1 MDSPLTIRGQQARD
15 GFFSSYDELVH
26 TTGFVRHPDLYSRW
40 KELFR
45 AFGEFWV
52 AYWGAFPNTEAN
64 IINAENFAKCARQL
78 LQTKYKYD
86 AFNSFMRR
94 IKCADIGNLCVRHMA
109 DSPAHNK
116 WAADSLHQEPRHECS
131 QRCYFI
137 EGRCLDHITLSWLWT
152 EYRDEQ
158 DGFQAWLREG
168 VSGRAY
174 TPQPRHPWSDFFRDF
189 ADYQNGLYPDSLN
202 QLAPW
207 DVTRVVYDTWLRE
220 SGRPRSIEEFMLYGE
235 QKYVAQVQSDVV
247 NCPYIMNVGMPLQLQ
262 GLLYSRVVCLAIA
275 MENYR
280 RNPYS
285 GWAPYWRAQEWRE
298 NPRVHLDLAPFPI
311 PVCDVVKF
319 NTGLFVFGGKVMAM
333 CYFEGEGEGVYVE
346 IGSVEEG
353 EHLAE
358 VVARDETAR
367 IERWLDD
374 CLAAGCGAPDED
386 EYEDLESEES
396 ESEGTESGASEYEVL
411 EDETPEDG
419 APEDDAPESDAP
431 ESDGPPE
438 DDAPEGEA
446 SEHEARA
453 IDTYTADEE
462 SGLDEADLYEEVY
475 HKTTRYKV
483 RTGGLIAGRCK
494 KW

>member
-1 MDSPLTIRGQQARD
+1 MDAPLTIRGQQARD

-40 KELFR
+40 KELFQ
-45 AFGEFWV
+45 AFGKFWV

-64 IINAENFAKCARQL
+64 IRNAEDFAKCARQL
-78 LQTKYKYD
+78 LQTKCKYD
-86 AFNSFMRR
+86 AFNGFMRR
-94 IKCADIGNLCVRHMA
+94 IKCAQVGNLCVRHMA

-116 WAADSLHQEPRHECS
+116 WAADSLHQEPLHECS
-131 QRCYFI
+131 QRCYVI
-137 EGRCLDHITLSWLWT
+137 EGRCLGHITLSWLWT

-158 DGFQAWLREG
+158 HGFQAWLREG

-189 ADYQNGLYPDSLN
+189 ADYQNSLYPDSLN

-207 DVTRVVYDTWLRE
+207 DVTHVVYETWLRE

-235 QKYVAQVQSDVV
+235 QNYVAQVQSDL
-247 NCPYIMNVGMPLQLQ
+247 NNWPYIVNVGMPLQLQ
-262 GLLYSRVVCLAIA
+262 GLLCSRVMCLAIA
-275 MENYR
+275 MESYR
-280 RNPYS
+280 RDPYS
-285 GWAPYWRAQEWRE
+285 GWAPYWRAQERRE
-298 NPRVHLDLAPFPI
+298 NPRVHRELAPFPS

-319 NTGLFVFGGKVMAM
+319 DTELFVVGGKAMAM

-358 VVARDETAR
+358 VVAHNETAR

-374 CLAAGCGAPDED
+374 CLAAGCGAPDE
-386 EYEDLESEES
+386 YEDPESEDPES
-396 ESEGTESGASEYEVL
+396 EDPESEDPESEDPESEDPESEDTESGASEYEVL
-411 EDETPEDG
+411 EAETPEDG
-419 APEDDAPESDAP
+419 APEN
-431 ESDGPPE
+431 
-438 DDAPEGEA
+438 
-446 SEHEARA
+446 EARA

-475 HKTTRYKV
+475 HKTTRYRV
-483 RTGGLIAGRCK
+483 RTGGHIAGRCK
-494 KW
+494 Q